1 MEPKKYLYQLAQA
14 VSKRSG
20 ISINTCQVVLP
31 ALFDELR
38 YMLCEGRYRVV
49 TIESFGTLAVRELPQ
64 RHYTR
69 RYSNGITQVVDLPPK
84 LVVKFTPTRNLRNEV
99 QASRFDPTRQSFSV
113 HPDDHPIRTR
123 KRIDS
128 KPRKKKVQMNMEG
141 NVVNDVQRSNS
152 NRESTI
158 LRGRE
163 AEDEQT
169 P

>member
-1 MEPKKYLYQLAQA
+1 MEPKKYLYQLALA

-49 TIESFGTLAVRELPQ
+49 TIESFGILAVRELPQ

-84 LVVKFTPTRNLRNEV
+84 LVV
-99 QASRFDPTRQSFSV
+99 
-113 HPDDHPIRTR
+113 
-123 KRIDS
+123 
-128 KPRKKKVQMNMEG
+128 
-141 NVVNDVQRSNS
+141 
-152 NRESTI
+152 
-158 LRGRE
+158 
-163 AEDEQT
+163 
-169 P
+169 

>member
-1 MEPKKYLYQLAQA
+1 MEPKKYLYQLALA

-84 LVVKFTPTRNLRNEV
+84 LVVKFAPTRNLRNEV
-99 QASRFDPTRQSFSV
+99 QASRFDSTRQSFVV

-123 KRIDS
+123 KCIEA
-128 KPRKKKVQMNMEG
+128 KPRKKRVQMNIEG
-141 NVVNDVQRSNS
+141 NVVNDVQRPNS
-152 NRESTI
+152 NFEPTI

-163 AEDEQT
+163 AEGEQT

>member
-38 YMLCEGRYRVV
+38 YMLCEGRYRVF

-69 RYSNGITQVVDLPPK
+69 RYANGITQVVDLPPK
-84 LVVKFTPTRNLRNEV
+84 LVVKFTPTRNL
-99 QASRFDPTRQSFSV
+99 TRQSFVV

-123 KRIDS
+123 KRIEA
-128 KPRKKKVQMNMEG
+128 KPRKKRVQMNMEG
-141 NVVNDVQRSNS
+141 NVVNDVQRPNS
-152 NRESTI
+152 NFEPTI

-163 AEDEQT
+163 AEGEQT